1 MVRFITLLNPPFE
14 HVRMFM
20 SAVTSVVGHMD
31 TSADLPSQLVMPT
44 QTPTPMVTP
53 EQLAALQELA
63 AKVQSQG
70 ESEEGEGAESDE
82 EEPSQEALMR
92 YMALRRHTIGVG
104 DSQHEAP
111 QDVRAKLA
119 QHKPILGRLVIKL
132 GMKLKSNCTVR
143 LINN

>member
-1 MVRFITLLNPPFE
+1 
-14 HVRMFM
+14 
-20 SAVTSVVGHMD
+20 MD
-31 TSADLPSQLVMPT
+31 MSADLPQLVIPT
-44 QTPTPMVTP
+44 QAPTPIVTP

-63 AKVQSQG
+63 AKVQSQQG
-70 ESEEGEGAESDE
+70 ESGEEGETESDE
-82 EEPSQEALMR
+82 EEPSEEALMR

-132 GMKLKSNCTVR
+132 GMKLKSNYIVR
-143 LINN
+143 LISVKFTTSNLIPNVM